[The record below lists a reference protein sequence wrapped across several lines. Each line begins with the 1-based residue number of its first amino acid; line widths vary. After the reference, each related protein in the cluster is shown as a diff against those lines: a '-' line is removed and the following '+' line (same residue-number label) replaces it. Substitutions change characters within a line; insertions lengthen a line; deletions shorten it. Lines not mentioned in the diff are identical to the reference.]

1 MICLNYFLYIF
12 NLETII
18 ISLEKLT
25 FLNESLYINNLNEM
39 DSQNI
44 YNNIELI
51 PGIQDFFS
59 LLIEEKKIIYIVTDI
74 SEELLNIITLK
85 FPFLS
90 QSIIIIS
97 KNITYESYIK
107 IIKDCGN
114 KCNYYDMISIE
125 SDFSKLISKN
135 IIYNLLVINDKYNIN
150 LCIKNVLPNFI
161 NIKSFSYKENIEYV
175 PFYVSSKTKHR
186 NKWNELKQYF
196 PILSRWT
203 DSSKSKNEMNNADKM
218 NICDIIKEDIYNSSF
233 GVLYLE
239 KDDENHIG
247 SLIEIGMLIGQNKL
261 VFLCGDNIFVNEV
274 LFNFDGIINIKY
286 IDNFNLF
293 EVIRNIQYDINPCY
307 KEFKYNLMNM
317 LQKYIDRAPGR
328 GRSPGL
334 GRPKKS
340 WVMGKTPG
348 LGPTKLNRPGALY
361 IE

>member
-1 MICLNYFLYIF
+1 MLKYSFYIF
-12 NLETII
+12 NLEIII
-18 ISLEKLT
+18 ISLAKLK
-25 FLNESLYINNLNEM
+25 FLSESLYINNLNEM

-107 IIKDCGN
+107 IIKNCTN
-114 KCNYYDMISIE
+114 KCNYYDMITFE
-125 SDFSKLISKN
+125 SNFSKLIPKN
-135 IIYNLLVINDKYNIN
+135 IIYNLVVINDNIDSKN
-150 LCIKNVLPNFI
+150 LCIENVISNFI
-161 NIKSFSYKENIEYV
+161 DIKSFNYKKNFEYV

-203 DSSKSKNEMNNADKM
+203 DTNKSKNKMNDADKIKM
-218 NICDIIKEDIYNSSF
+218 CDIIKEDIYNSSF

-239 KDDENHIG
+239 NNDKNLIG
-247 SLIEIGMLIGQNKL
+247 SLIEIGMLIGQNKPI
-261 VFLCGDNIFVNEV
+261 FLCGDNVFVNEV
-274 LFNFDGIINIKY
+274 LFNFDGLINLKY

-293 EVIRNIQYDINPCY
+293 EVIRNIQYDINTSY
-307 KEFKYNLMNM
+307 IEFKYNLMIM
-317 LQKYIDRAPGR
+317 LQ
-328 GRSPGL
+328 
-334 GRPKKS
+334 
-340 WVMGKTPG
+340 
-348 LGPTKLNRPGALY
+348 N
-361 IE
+361 IEY

>member
-1 MICLNYFLYIF
+1 MRINILNYCLYIF

-18 ISLEKLT
+18 ISLLKLKC
-25 FLNESLYINNLNEM
+25 FKESFYINSHNQNIINEM
-39 DSQNI
+39 DTLNI
-44 YNNIELI
+44 YNNIELM
-51 PGIQDFFS
+51 PGIQELFS

-74 SEELLNIITLK
+74 SDELLNIITLK

-97 KNITYESYIK
+97 KNITCESYIK
-107 IIKDCGN
+107 IIKDCSN
-114 KCNYYDMISIE
+114 KCNYYDMITFE

-135 IIYNLLVINDKYNIN
+135 IIYNLVVINDKYNIDSKN
-150 LCIKNVLPNFI
+150 LCIENVIPNFI
-161 NIKSFSYKENIEYV
+161 NIKSFIYKKNFEYV

-203 DSSKSKNEMNNADKM
+203 DINKSKIEMNNADKM

-239 KDDENHIG
+239 NDEKNHIG
-247 SLIEIGMLIGQNKL
+247 SLIEIGMLIGQNKPI
-261 VFLCGDNIFVNEV
+261 FLCGNNIFVNEV
-274 LFNFDGIINIKY
+274 LFNFDGLINVKY

-307 KEFKYNLMNM
+307 IEFKDNLMNM
-317 LQKYIDRAPGR
+317 LQ
-328 GRSPGL
+328 
-334 GRPKKS
+334 
-340 WVMGKTPG
+340 T
-348 LGPTKLNRPGALY
+348 Y

>member
-1 MICLNYFLYIF
+1 MVNILNYCLYIF

-18 ISLEKLT
+18 ISLSKLK
-25 FLNESLYINNLNEM
+25 FFKESFYINSHNQNIINEM

-44 YNNIELI
+44 YNNIELM

-85 FPFLS
+85 FQFLS

-107 IIKDCGN
+107 IIKDCSN
-114 KCNYYDMISIE
+114 KCNYYDMISFE
-125 SDFSKLISKN
+125 SDFNKLISKN

-150 LCIKNVLPNFI
+150 SKNLCIENVLPNFI
-161 NIKSFSYKENIEYV
+161 SIKTFNYKKKFEYV

-196 PILSRWT
+196 PIFSRWT
-203 DSSKSKNEMNNADKM
+203 ESSKNKNEMNNADKM

-233 GVLYLE
+233 GVLYLD
-239 KDDENHIG
+239 KHDKNHIG
-247 SLIEIGMLIGQNKL
+247 SLIEMGMLIGQNKP
-261 VFLCGDNIFVNEV
+261 VFLCGNNIFVNEV
-274 LFNFDGIINIKY
+274 LFNFEGLINVKY

-307 KEFKYNLMNM
+307 IEFKDNLMNM
-317 LQKYIDRAPGR
+317 LQKYI
-328 GRSPGL
+328 
-334 GRPKKS
+334 
-340 WVMGKTPG
+340 
-348 LGPTKLNRPGALY
+348 
-361 IE
+361 E

>member
-1 MICLNYFLYIF
+1 MNSLNYFLYIF

-18 ISLEKLT
+18 ISLAKLT

-97 KNITYESYIK
+97 KNITCESYIK
-107 IIKDCGN
+107 IIKYCSN
-114 KCNYYDMISIE
+114 KCNYYDMISFE
-125 SDFSKLISKN
+125 SNFSKLISKN
-135 IIYNLLVINDKYNIN
+135 IIYNLVVINDNIDSKN
-150 LCIKNVLPNFI
+150 LCVENVIPNFI
-161 NIKSFSYKENIEYV
+161 DIKSFNYKQNFEYV
-175 PFYVSSKTKHR
+175 PFYVSSKTKHQ

-203 DSSKSKNEMNNADKM
+203 ETNKSKNEMNDADKIKM
-218 NICDIIKEDIYNSSF
+218 CDIIKEDIYNSSF

-239 KDDENHIG
+239 NNDKNHIG
-247 SLIEIGMLIGQNKL
+247 SLIEIGMLIGQNKPI
-261 VFLCGDNIFVNEV
+261 FLCGDNVFVNEV
-274 LFNFDGIINIKY
+274 LFNFDGLINLKY

-293 EVIRNIQYDINPCY
+293 EVIRNIQYDINTY
-307 KEFKYNLMNM
+307 YIEFKYNLMIM
-317 LQKYIDRAPGR
+317 LQKY
-328 GRSPGL
+328 
-334 GRPKKS
+334 
-340 WVMGKTPG
+340 
-348 LGPTKLNRPGALY
+348 NEY
-361 IE
+361 

>member
-1 MICLNYFLYIF
+1 MNILKYSFYIF
-12 NLETII
+12 NLEIII
-18 ISLEKLT
+18 ISLAKLK
-25 FLNESLYINNLNEM
+25 FLSESLYINNLNEM

-107 IIKDCGN
+107 IIKNCTN
-114 KCNYYDMISIE
+114 KCNYYDMITFE
-125 SDFSKLISKN
+125 SNFSNLIPKN
-135 IIYNLLVINDKYNIN
+135 IIYNLVVINDNIDSKN
-150 LCIKNVLPNFI
+150 LCIENVISNFI
-161 NIKSFSYKENIEYV
+161 DIKSFNYKKNFEYV

-203 DSSKSKNEMNNADKM
+203 DTNKSKNKMNDADKIKM
-218 NICDIIKEDIYNSSF
+218 CDIIKEDIYNSSF

-239 KDDENHIG
+239 NNDKNLIG
-247 SLIEIGMLIGQNKL
+247 SLIEIGMLIGQNKPI
-261 VFLCGDNIFVNEV
+261 FLCGDNVFVNEV
-274 LFNFDGIINIKY
+274 LFNFDGLINLKY

-293 EVIRNIQYDINPCY
+293 EVIRNIQYDINTSY
-307 KEFKYNLMNM
+307 IEFKYNLMIM
-317 LQKYIDRAPGR
+317 LQ
-328 GRSPGL
+328 
-334 GRPKKS
+334 
-340 WVMGKTPG
+340 
-348 LGPTKLNRPGALY
+348 N
-361 IE
+361 IEY

>member
-1 MICLNYFLYIF
+1 MLKYSLYIF
-12 NLETII
+12 NLEIII
-18 ISLEKLT
+18 ISLAKLK
-25 FLNESLYINNLNEM
+25 FLSESLYINNLNEM

-107 IIKDCGN
+107 IIKNCTN
-114 KCNYYDMISIE
+114 KCNYYDMITFE
-125 SDFSKLISKN
+125 SNFNKLIPKN
-135 IIYNLLVINDKYNIN
+135 IIYNLVVINDNIDSKN
-150 LCIKNVLPNFI
+150 LCIENVISNFI
-161 NIKSFSYKENIEYV
+161 DIKSFNYKKNFEYV

-203 DSSKSKNEMNNADKM
+203 DTNKSKNKMNDADK
-218 NICDIIKEDIYNSSF
+218 IKLCDIIKEDIYNSSF

-239 KDDENHIG
+239 NNDKNLIG
-247 SLIEIGMLIGQNKL
+247 SLIELGMLIGQNKPI
-261 VFLCGDNIFVNEV
+261 FLCGDNVFVNEV
-274 LFNFDGIINIKY
+274 LFNFDGLINLKY

-293 EVIRNIQYDINPCY
+293 EVIRNIQYDINTSY
-307 KEFKYNLMNM
+307 IEFKYNLMIM
-317 LQKYIDRAPGR
+317 LQ
-328 GRSPGL
+328 
-334 GRPKKS
+334 
-340 WVMGKTPG
+340 
-348 LGPTKLNRPGALY
+348 N
-361 IE
+361 IEY

>member
-1 MICLNYFLYIF
+1 MLKYSLYIF
-12 NLETII
+12 NLEIII
-18 ISLEKLT
+18 ISLAKLK
-25 FLNESLYINNLNEM
+25 FLSESLYINNLNEM

-107 IIKDCGN
+107 IIKNCTN
-114 KCNYYDMISIE
+114 KCNYYDMITFE
-125 SDFSKLISKN
+125 SNFSNLIPKN
-135 IIYNLLVINDKYNIN
+135 IIYNLVVINDNIDSKN
-150 LCIKNVLPNFI
+150 LCIENVISNFI
-161 NIKSFSYKENIEYV
+161 DIKSFNYKKNFEYV

-203 DSSKSKNEMNNADKM
+203 DTNKSKNKMNDADKIKM
-218 NICDIIKEDIYNSSF
+218 CDIIKEDIYNSSF

-239 KDDENHIG
+239 NNDKNLIG
-247 SLIEIGMLIGQNKL
+247 SLIEIGMLIGQNKPI
-261 VFLCGDNIFVNEV
+261 FLCGDNVFVNEV
-274 LFNFDGIINIKY
+274 LFNFDGLINLKY

-293 EVIRNIQYDINPCY
+293 EVIRNIQYDINTSY
-307 KEFKYNLMNM
+307 IEFKYNLMIM
-317 LQKYIDRAPGR
+317 LQ
-328 GRSPGL
+328 
-334 GRPKKS
+334 
-340 WVMGKTPG
+340 
-348 LGPTKLNRPGALY
+348 N
-361 IE
+361 IEY

>member
-1 MICLNYFLYIF
+1 MLKYSLYIF
-12 NLETII
+12 NLEIII
-18 ISLEKLT
+18 ISLAKLK
-25 FLNESLYINNLNEM
+25 FLSESLYINNLNEM

-107 IIKDCGN
+107 IIKNCTN
-114 KCNYYDMISIE
+114 KCNYYDMITFE
-125 SDFSKLISKN
+125 SNFNKLIPKN
-135 IIYNLLVINDKYNIN
+135 IIYNLVVINDNIDSKN
-150 LCIKNVLPNFI
+150 LCIENVISNFI
-161 NIKSFSYKENIEYV
+161 DIKSFNYKKNFEYV

-203 DSSKSKNEMNNADKM
+203 DTNKSKNKMNDADKIKM
-218 NICDIIKEDIYNSSF
+218 CDIIKEDIYNSSF

-239 KDDENHIG
+239 NNDKNLIG
-247 SLIEIGMLIGQNKL
+247 SLIELGMLIGQNKPI
-261 VFLCGDNIFVNEV
+261 FLCGDNVFVNEV
-274 LFNFDGIINIKY
+274 LFNFDGLINLKY

-293 EVIRNIQYDINPCY
+293 EVIRNIQYDINTSY
-307 KEFKYNLMNM
+307 IEFKYNLMIM
-317 LQKYIDRAPGR
+317 LQ
-328 GRSPGL
+328 
-334 GRPKKS
+334 
-340 WVMGKTPG
+340 
-348 LGPTKLNRPGALY
+348 N
-361 IE
+361 IEY

>member
-1 MICLNYFLYIF
+1 MNILKYSFYIF
-12 NLETII
+12 NLEIII
-18 ISLEKLT
+18 ISLAKLK
-25 FLNESLYINNLNEM
+25 FLSESLYINNLNEM

-107 IIKDCGN
+107 IIKNCTN
-114 KCNYYDMISIE
+114 KCNYYDMITFE
-125 SDFSKLISKN
+125 SNFNKLIPKN
-135 IIYNLLVINDKYNIN
+135 IIYNLVVINDNIDSKN
-150 LCIKNVLPNFI
+150 LCIENVISNFI
-161 NIKSFSYKENIEYV
+161 DIKSFNYKKNFEYV

-203 DSSKSKNEMNNADKM
+203 DTNKSKNKMNDADKIKM
-218 NICDIIKEDIYNSSF
+218 CDIIKEDIYNSSF

-239 KDDENHIG
+239 NNDKNLIG
-247 SLIEIGMLIGQNKL
+247 SLIEIGMLIGQNKPI
-261 VFLCGDNIFVNEV
+261 FLCGDNVFVNEV
-274 LFNFDGIINIKY
+274 LFNFDGLINLKY

-293 EVIRNIQYDINPCY
+293 EVIRNIQYDINTSY
-307 KEFKYNLMNM
+307 IEFKYNLMIM
-317 LQKYIDRAPGR
+317 LQ
-328 GRSPGL
+328 
-334 GRPKKS
+334 
-340 WVMGKTPG
+340 
-348 LGPTKLNRPGALY
+348 N
-361 IE
+361 IEY